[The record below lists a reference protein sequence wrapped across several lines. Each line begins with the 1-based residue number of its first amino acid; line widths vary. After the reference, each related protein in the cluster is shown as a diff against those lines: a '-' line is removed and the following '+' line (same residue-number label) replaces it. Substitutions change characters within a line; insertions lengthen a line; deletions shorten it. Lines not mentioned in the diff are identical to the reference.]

1 MTQSDKG
8 NNSKAINTILG
19 VMMQVG
25 IASLLIVLLS
35 VFGGLWLDNQFG
47 TKPLFTA
54 VLVMAGIPITIVVM
68 YRIARRSI
76 ARITD
81 SKSETKTTDL

>member
-8 NNSKAINTILG
+8 NGKAINTILG
-19 VMMQVG
+19 VMAQVG

-35 VFGGLWLDNQFG
+35 VFGGLWLDSQFG

>member
-1 MTQSDKG
+1 MDKG
-8 NNSKAINTILG
+8 NGKAINTILG

-25 IASLLIVLLS
+25 VASLLIVLVS

-47 TKPLFTA
+47 TKPMFTA
-54 VLVMAGIPITIVVM
+54 GLVLAGIPITIVVM

-76 ARITD
+76 ARITE
-81 SKSETKTTDL
+81 SKSDTNTTNL